1 MSPKYILIIE
11 DEKTLSGLLREKLV
25 GAGYRVNEAHNGKEG
40 LARISE
46 EKPDLVLLDILMP
59 EVSGFD
65 VLENLSGSGVIKT
78 LPVIII
84 SNSGQPVEID
94 KALALG
100 VKDYLI
106 KVEFTPQEVLEKV
119 YKQIGEGSEAKVNNS
134 NGSDSKDAVDEGYA
148 VKEESSSDKMADL
161 GNYILLVEDDK
172 FLSGLL
178 FKKLSQEF
186 KVEVAG
192 NGAEAFNKI
201 KGGIPRL
208 VLLDLML
215 PDIDGFKILEILKND
230 DRTKNIP
237 VLILSNLGQKEDQDR
252 SLSLGADGYM
262 IKAHFTPG
270 EIIEKAKSL
279 LK

>member
-1 MSPKYILIIE
+1 MPQKYILIIE
-11 DEKTLSGLLREKLV
+11 DEKTLSSLLKGKLV
-25 GAGYRVNEAHNGKEG
+25 GAGYRVEEAKDGKEG
-40 LARISE
+40 LIKISE

-59 EVSGFD
+59 EVGGFE
-65 VLENLSGSGVIKT
+65 VLEDLSKSGVIKT

-100 VKDYLI
+100 VKDYLV

-119 YKQIGEGSEAKVNNS
+119 TKQIGEGVHTKDNNPESPSENTVAVEGVPGVKKVED
-134 NGSDSKDAVDEGYA
+134 GS
-148 VKEESSSDKMADL
+148 
-161 GNYILLVEDDK
+161 YILLVEDDK

-178 FKKLSQEF
+178 YRKMSQEF
-186 KVEVAG
+186 KIEVAG

-201 KGGIPRL
+201 KDAIPRL

-215 PDIDGFKILEILKND
+215 PDIDGFKILETLKGNE
-230 DRTKNIP
+230 RTKNIP

-252 SLSLGADGYM
+252 CMNLGAAGYM

-270 EIIEKAKSL
+270 EIVDKVKSL

>member
-1 MSPKYILIIE
+1 MPQKYILIIE
-11 DEKTLSGLLREKLV
+11 DEKTLSNLLKEKLV
-25 GAGYRVNEAHNGKEG
+25 GAGYRVGEASNGREG
-40 LARISE
+40 LAKISE
-46 EKPDLVLLDILMP
+46 EKPDLILLDILMP
-59 EVSGFD
+59 EMNGFD
-65 VLENLSGSGVIKT
+65 VLENLSESGVIKT
-78 LPVIII
+78 VPVIII

-100 VKDYLI
+100 VKDYLV

-119 YKQIGEGSEAKVNNS
+119 VKQIGEGLKPVDSSVKDLSEDATFVESPSIGK
-134 NGSDSKDAVDEGYA
+134 GSGS
-148 VKEESSSDKMADL
+148 ES
-161 GNYILLVEDDK
+161 YILLVEDDK

-178 FKKLSQEF
+178 YKKLSQEF

-201 KGGIPRL
+201 KEGIPRL

-215 PDIDGFKILEILKND
+215 PDIDGFKILETLKNE

-252 SLSLGADGYM
+252 CMSLGAAGYM

-270 EIIEKAKSL
+270 EIVDKAKSL

>member
-1 MSPKYILIIE
+1 MPQKYILIIE
-11 DEKTLSGLLREKLV
+11 DEKTLSNLLKGKLV
-25 GAGYRVNEAHNGKEG
+25 GAGYRVDEAVNGKEG
-40 LARISE
+40 LIKISE

-59 EVSGFD
+59 EVGGFE
-65 VLENLSGSGVIKT
+65 VLENLSKSGVIKT

-100 VKDYLI
+100 VKDYLV

-119 YKQIGEGSEAKVNNS
+119 VKQIGEGVRIETGSKNLDENVVVAKEVPS
-134 NGSDSKDAVDEGYA
+134 GKVPETGP
-148 VKEESSSDKMADL
+148 
-161 GNYILLVEDDK
+161 YILLVEDDK

-178 FKKLSQEF
+178 YKKLSQEF

-201 KGGIPRL
+201 KDGLPHLI
-208 VLLDLML
+208 LLDLML
-215 PDIDGFKILEILKND
+215 PDIDGFKILEILKKD
-230 DRTKNIP
+230 ERTKNIP

-252 SLSLGADGYM
+252 CLSLGAAGYM

-270 EIIEKAKSL
+270 EIVDKAKSL

>member
-1 MSPKYILIIE
+1 MPQKYILIIE

-25 GAGYRVNEAHNGKEG
+25 GAGYRVKEAHNGKEG
-40 LARISE
+40 LAKISE

-65 VLENLSGSGVIKT
+65 VLENLSESGIIKT

-119 YKQIGEGSEAKVNNS
+119 SKQIGEGSEVKDINF
-134 NGSDSKDAVDEGYA
+134 NGPDSKDAANEKHA
-148 VKEESSSDKMADL
+148 VKEELSSDKIADL